1 MIKIQNYIKHYART
15 GDSTWC
21 SVLLAAVRD
30 RRDKL
35 LLSKTIHVGVSGY
48 VSAKHNM

>member
-21 SVLLAAVRD
+21 SVLLAAVTQGNLELITNPEPPR
-30 RRDKL
+30 
-35 LLSKTIHVGVSGY
+35 Y
-48 VSAKHNM
+48 QP